1 MTRNAANDTTRRHR
15 ALAGEGDD
23 LPARMSY
30 TEAERDGV
38 HMQKARLA
46 KMAKKGA
53 DWDGTAA
60 NDNIAWPLAT
70 ALIKECNSELLKYA
84 MYYRKVH
91 DTAKSNA
98 QLGGTSVRLGDGVA
112 LDRYSV
118 LRPDGKVA
126 YRRPRKSTAANVD
139 IPARRRFDAST
150 AEDGDEPQKNWSSI
164 PKPWNGDRPVN
175 DKMDAERHLARLQS
189 ALGHLCEPFELACID
204 GRTLAEV
211 GNAAG
216 IANRSGAQG
225 AGRVLVHTALIT
237 LRDFIGD
244 VRREDLVA

>member
-1 MTRNAANDTTRRHR
+1 MTRKPANDTTRRQR

-30 TEAERDGV
+30 TEVERDGV
-38 HMQKARLA
+38 HVQKARLA
-46 KMAKKGA
+46 RMAKKGA

-70 ALIKECNSELLKYA
+70 ALIKEGNSELLKYA

-118 LRPDGKVA
+118 LRPDGKIA